1 MGMDDVIATYLQA
14 WNETDESS
22 RRDLLGQVWGEGAT
36 YQDPTA
42 SVAGAE
48 ELVQHIGRFYE
59 QRPGSRFELG
69 SRVDGYADNVR
80 FRWRLLDAAGAQ
92 ASEGTDF
99 VRLTAD
105 GRIASVTGFFGPL
118 D

>member
-1 MGMDDVIATYLQA
+1 MEDVIATYLQA
-14 WNETDESS
+14 WNETDRA
-22 RRDLLGQVWGEGAT
+22 RRRELLAGVWAEHGT

-42 SVAGAE
+42 SLTGAE
-48 ELVQHIGRFYE
+48 ELVQHIGRFHE

-69 SRVDGYADNVR
+69 SRVDRYADDLR
-80 FRWRLLDAAGAQ
+80 FRWRLLDSEGVQ

-99 VRLTAD
+99 VRLTAE